1 MYWFVTVT
9 TGSPWDCAP
18 TPYGSVTS
26 TRIKIAAGKKT
37 PLIECARAAAMLILI
52 VLRRARRKRMMTKKN
67 EPLTGSHPLLPNL
80 DQEIIEEMLLRIG
93 ASSVEELFSD
103 IPSDIRLK
111 RGLRLPEGQ
120 SESVVRRDLQS
131 RLASNKTPPN
141 SLCFLGGGVWPHYIP
156 AAVESVVSRQ
166 EFYTSYTPYQPEI
179 SQGMLQALFEYQSL
193 MCDLLRMEAC
203 NSSMYDWASA
213 AGEAARMASKVTG
226 RRRFLLCGDI
236 GPTRLEV
243 IRAYVSPMDLE
254 LESLPFDGR
263 SGATDFSALSSRIT
277 SDVAGV
283 YVENPNYFG
292 VLEEGLLDLYPA
304 AREWRTSRGG
314 GRPPLALDRQASRGV
329 RSRHRCGRG
338 AATRDSD
345 ELRRPPP
352 GNLCG
357 EG

>member
-93 ASSVEELFSD
+93 ASSVEDLFSD

-141 SLCFLGGGVWPHYIP
+141 SLCFLGGGVWPHYVP
-156 AAVESVVSRQ
+156 AAVDAVVSRQ

-179 SQGMLQALFEYQSL
+179 SQGMLQVLFEYQSH
-193 MCDLLRMEAC
+193 MCDLLGMQAC

-213 AGEAARMASKVTG
+213 AGEAVRMAVRVKQ
-226 RRRFLLCGDI
+226 RRTFLVAKNV
-236 GPTRLEV
+236 GPERLEV
-243 IRAYVSPMDLE
+243 IRTYVSPLGLNLRLVDYDRRTGGVDTN
-254 LESLPFDGR
+254 SLGSQVSPG
-263 SGATDFSALSSRIT
+263 
-277 SDVAGV
+277 VAG
-283 YVENPNYFG
+283 
-292 VLEEGLLDLYPA
+292 LYM
-304 AREWRTSRGG
+304 
-314 GRPPLALDRQASRGV
+314 
-329 RSRHRCGRG
+329 
-338 AATRDSD
+338 
-345 ELRRPPP
+345 
-352 GNLCG
+352 
-357 EG
+357 

>member
-1 MYWFVTVT
+1 
-9 TGSPWDCAP
+9 
-18 TPYGSVTS
+18 
-26 TRIKIAAGKKT
+26 
-37 PLIECARAAAMLILI
+37 
-52 VLRRARRKRMMTKKN
+52 MMKKN

-111 RGLRLPEGQ
+111 KGLRLPEGQ

-203 NSSMYDWASA
+203 NSSMYDWAI
-213 AGEAARMASKVTG
+213 
-226 RRRFLLCGDI
+226 C
-236 GPTRLEV
+236 
-243 IRAYVSPMDLE
+243 
-254 LESLPFDGR
+254 
-263 SGATDFSALSSRIT
+263 
-277 SDVAGV
+277 
-283 YVENPNYFG
+283 
-292 VLEEGLLDLYPA
+292 
-304 AREWRTSRGG
+304 RGG
-314 GRPPLALDRQASRGV
+314 GYPHGCEGDGEEAVPALR
-329 RSRHRCGRG
+329 RHR
-338 AATRDSD
+338 AH
-345 ELRRPPP
+345 
-352 GNLCG
+352 
-357 EG
+357 